1 MSKNLGD
8 PSVSARP
15 ERFQERSGVSVGDV
29 VTGAASAIPFVGSII
44 AADLR
49 RKVKKLL
56 EENENLRKKT
66 KKLEEENLRK
76 QNKKLLEE
84 NADWEIRNLRVIPPG
99 KFLPRCK

>member
-76 QNKKLLEE
+76 QLSLP